1 MILTRPYT
9 MGVITINKFVKMIL
23 LLLSYLVVLIALY
36 NFTGILQGNDL
47 KDALF
52 MIVLTTIYSYFISA
66 IDKETF
72 RIKFSWFC
80 VTLYI
85 VVAIGFVLCSGLD
98 QNSGSAWVLS
108 FLSTALLIT
117 GVVRS
122 NG

>member
-52 MIVLTTIYSYFISA
+52 MIVLTTIYSYLSSA

-72 RIKFSWFC
+72 RIKFSWFW

-85 VVAIGFVLCSGLD
+85 VGAIGFVLCSGLD
-98 QNSGSAWVLS
+98 QNSGSTWVLS

>member
-1 MILTRPYT
+1 

-52 MIVLTTIYSYFISA
+52 MIVLTTIYSYLSSA

-72 RIKFSWFC
+72 RIKFSWFW

-85 VVAIGFVLCSGLD
+85 VGAIGFVLCSGLD
-98 QNSGSAWVLS
+98 QNSGSTWVLS